1 MPLILFVLPTSF
13 FSPILHHRMPS
24 WHRSLLSLIHTLH
37 FHFLRFVFQTNLLT
51 QIPNKPSIIL
61 YHKCLNC
68 IWFSYELAHLPLLLN
83 LKTLPT
89 HTTEINHLAHVNIDQ
104 LPYARFKELHEEL
117 IILRGRACMLLLL
130 LLLLWCLMVMLLVLM
145 RMRLTAFCMFLLFN
159 NIPNFP

>member
-1 MPLILFVLPTSF
+1 
-13 FSPILHHRMPS
+13 MPS
-24 WHRSLLSLIHTLH
+24 RDRSLLSLIHTLH

-117 IILRGRACMLLLL
+117 IILRGWACMLLLL
-130 LLLLWCLMVMLLVLM
+130 LLLLLLWCLIVMLLVLM
-145 RMRLTAFCMFLLFN
+145 RMRFTTFFMFFFFT
-159 NIPNFP
+159 NIPPFP